1 MALIYIVEDDANIA
15 ELITATLGA
24 IGHEP
29 RHAACAAELTALLVN
44 DSPQLLLLD
53 LMLPDTDGLTLL
65 TQWRESS
72 LTAHIPVIIISAKG
86 TELDKVRGLE
96 LGAEDYITKPF
107 GILELQARIKTAL
120 RRQEQLVPECIQWSD
135 LTFHFTNKEVF
146 KNGDPLHLTF
156 KEYQL
161 LAYLY
166 QHMGQV
172 LTRSQLLENV
182 WGYRFAGDTTRT
194 VDFHIASLR
203 QKLGDQ
209 ADYPR
214 YIETVRGYGYR
225 LKRIIT

>member
-29 RHAACAAELTALLVN
+29 RLAGSAAELSALLAQ

-53 LMLPDTDGLTLL
+53 LMLPDKDGFTLL
-65 TQWRESS
+65 KEWRDNT
-72 LTAHIPVIIISAKG
+72 LTTHIPVIIVSAKG
-86 TELDKVRGLE
+86 AELDKVRGLE

-107 GILELQARIKTAL
+107 GILELQARIKNTL
-120 RRQEQLVPECIQWSD
+120 RRQEQLVPECVQWSD
-135 LTFHFTNKEVF
+135 LTFHFTNKEVL
-146 KNGDPLHLTF
+146 KNGEPLHLTF

-172 LTRSQLLENV
+172 LSRKQLLENV

-225 LKRIIT
+225 LKRIPS